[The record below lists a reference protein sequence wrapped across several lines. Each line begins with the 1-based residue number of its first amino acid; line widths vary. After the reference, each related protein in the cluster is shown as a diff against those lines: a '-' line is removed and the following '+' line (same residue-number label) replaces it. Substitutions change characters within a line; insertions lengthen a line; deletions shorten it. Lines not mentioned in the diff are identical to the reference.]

1 MTLYQ
6 IAEQVEAWR
15 VQGRPAQL
23 ARVIETV
30 GISSRD
36 RAAAV
41 AHSPGVPLAGTL
53 FSGAADSQLA
63 DLFDSEVFAG
73 AGVGLR
79 WLPLSE
85 EAAALAGLSCGGRAR
100 LLVQPTTDLDWTPLL
115 AGEPACWVT
124 DLPAGSAETR
134 CYRVADLPRSGA
146 SDPRLAELARLVR
159 GGVSQTLVL
168 SAPDM
173 VVTVLWPDVRV
184 FVVGGGQIAEA
195 LAANAG
201 LLGWQLT
208 VLASLDAAGPLG
220 GSDNVIVLD
229 HDLDVSGHALLTAL
243 ASDCGY
249 IGALGSRHTQAARAG
264 WLTEHG
270 TADELIGRI
279 HGPAGLNIGSR
290 TPAEIA
296 LSILAEIV
304 QVRAG

>member
-1 MTLYQ
+1 MTLYR
-6 IAEQVEAWR
+6 IAEQVAAWR
-15 VQGRPAQL
+15 AQGRPAQL
-23 ARVIETV
+23 ARVVETV

-41 AHSPGVPLAGTL
+41 AYSAGLPLAGTL
-53 FSGAADSQLA
+53 FSGAADPGA
-63 DLFDSEVFAG
+63 VFAG
-73 AGVGLR
+73 AVSDGARLT
-79 WLPLSE
+79 WLPIS
-85 EAAALAGLSCGGRAR
+85 EAAAARAGLSCGGRAR
-100 LLVQPTTDLDWTPLL
+100 LLVQPATDLDWEPVL
-115 AGEPACWVT
+115 AGEPVCWVT
-124 DLPAGSAETR
+124 DLPLGETR
-134 CYRVADLPRSGA
+134 CYRVADLPRSEA

-168 SAPDM
+168 DSPDM

-195 LAANAG
+195 LAANAD

-208 VLASLDAAGPLG
+208 ALDSLATAGPLR

-229 HDLDVSGHALLTAL
+229 HDLEVSGQALLTAL

-249 IGALGSRHTQAARAG
+249 VGALGSRHTQAARAG
-264 WLTEHG
+264 WLAEHG
-270 TADELIGRI
+270 TTGELLDRI